1 MDFVNPR
8 EIEEIKE
15 KCFVNMLSIQ
25 KSIETFLM

>member
-15 KCFVNMLSIQ
+15 KYYVNMHSIQ